1 MPAREEVG
9 EFTKRLR
16 PHLESLSPTDAVRL
30 LQALE
35 ALDYNPPAKPWQ
47 AQPPASSQPTRTGK
61 AGKADT
67 AQPAADAGF
76 PPSGAEVIGR
86 LMVMVDGLGS
96 RGGGGGG
103 LAAAPSDLILEL
115 LRSCAAW
122 SVPFPETYLGV
133 SAISFRAFGSGC
145 AAASAL
151 AVVRFRQPDVPV
163 VDAS

>member
-76 PPSGAEVIGR
+76 SPSGAKIIGR
-86 LMVMVDGLGS
+86 LMVMVGGLGS

-103 LAAAPSDLILEL
+103 QARGLAAAPSDLILQL

-122 SVPFPETYLGV
+122 SVPFPEAHLGV
-133 SAISFRAFGSGC
+133 SGLMPLRRCCRVLPSAVPFMKAFC
-145 AAASAL
+145 W
-151 AVVRFRQPDVPV
+151 
-163 VDAS
+163 